1 MQPIVFVSFAAA
13 ALFVSALFEEPKPGT
28 VAAAREFYR
37 AQPRYFQPILGT
49 TRVPGLSDLRAS
61 SCGTC
66 HQAIYDEW
74 RASTHA
80 RAWKDDAQFQEE
92 LAKHAGGD
100 GKHDASW
107 MCVNCH
113 TPFEAQ
119 LERLVFGLED
129 GHLGKPRYI
138 ENPSFDPRMQLEAIT
153 CATCHVRDGV
163 IVGPYGDTRA
173 PHPVK
178 KDPALLSS
186 QVCNECHQAN
196 AQLEE
201 VDLACLFDTGKEHA
215 ATEAA
220 KNGET
225 CQTCHM
231 PEVYRPV
238 SNFPPTPPRKGRRHF
253 FGGSLIPKAP
263 KFEQDMAKM
272 RPYYQDGLTA
282 EWVDLPK
289 SLARGAKAKI
299 RFAITN
305 AHAGHRLPT
314 GDPERFITVE
324 VIATDTHGVA
334 LGTHEEFIGA
344 KYQWNPVKK
353 LSDSRLEPKERRE
366 YALEIDVPK
375 SGAVKLAL
383 NASKFRIN
391 QENFDYHELEG
402 RYVAGIPFLALTAE
416 IPIE

>member
-1 MQPIVFVSFAAA
+1 MHSFVYVPIGVASLVLA
-13 ALFVSALFEEPKPGT
+13 ALVTDP
-28 VAAAREFYR
+28 AADSVEKAHKFYR
-37 AQPRYFQPILGT
+37 AQPRYFQPVLGP
-49 TRVPGLSDLRAS
+49 TRVKGLPDLRAS

-92 LAKHAGGD
+92 LKKHVGGE

-119 LERLVFGLED
+119 LERLVVGLED
-129 GHLGKPRYI
+129 GHLGKPIYVD
-138 ENPSFDPRMQLEAIT
+138 NPSFDSRMQLEAIT

-173 PHPVK
+173 PHPVR

-186 QVCNECHQAN
+186 EVCTQCHQAN
-196 AQLEE
+196 AHLAE
-201 VDLACLFDTGKEHA
+201 VDLACLFDTGAEHA
-215 ATEAA
+215 ATDAA

-225 CQTCHM
+225 CQSCHM
-231 PEVYRPV
+231 PEVHRPV
-238 SNFPPTPPRKGRRHF
+238 ANFPPGAPRKGRRHF

-263 KFEQDMAKM
+263 KFEADMVKM
-272 RPYYQDGLTA
+272 RPFFPDGMTA
-282 EWVDLPK
+282 EWIDPPK
-289 SLARGAKAKI
+289 SLVAGEKAKV

-305 AHAGHRLPT
+305 ANAGHLLPT
-314 GDPERFITVE
+314 GDPERFLLVKVE
-324 VIATDTHGVA
+324 AKDESGISIGAR
-334 LGTHEEFIGA
+334 EEYIGA

-353 LSDSRLEPKERRE
+353 LSDTRLAPKERRE
-366 YALEIDVPK
+366 YELEFAVPK
-375 SGAVKLAL
+375 SGKVRLTL
-383 NASKFRIN
+383 DASKHRIN
-391 QENFDYHELEG
+391 QENFDYHQLEG
-402 RYVAGIPFLALTAE
+402 RYVAGIPFLALSLE
-416 IPIE
+416 LPIE